1 MPLSSEQR
9 LGLQSL
15 IENHTLYFQSTVRD
29 SVNAPRHWIGSYI
42 TDSIEITMDSSRQ
55 RARDL
60 CIPNSFIRGNKAQ
73 FWYKMAAVASGVNDF
88 YWHEMEYEVD
98 NQNDTMK
105 RYVFTWTIGDA
116 TIKFFTKTFHTG
128 GVKHLRWYVCRFA
141 DDESNIDSGCDTDS
155 ETVMLDE

>member
-29 SVNAPRHWIGSYI
+29 SVNAPHGWIGTYI

-60 CIPNSFIRGNKAQ
+60 LIPNSFIRGNKAQ
-73 FWYKMAAVASGVNDF
+73 FWYQMAAVASGMNEF

-98 NQNDTMK
+98 NQNEVDNQD
-105 RYVFTWTIGDA
+105 DA
-116 TIKFFTKTFHTG
+116 EQ
-128 GVKHLRWYVCRFA
+128 R
-141 DDESNIDSGCDTDS
+141 
-155 ETVMLDE
+155 